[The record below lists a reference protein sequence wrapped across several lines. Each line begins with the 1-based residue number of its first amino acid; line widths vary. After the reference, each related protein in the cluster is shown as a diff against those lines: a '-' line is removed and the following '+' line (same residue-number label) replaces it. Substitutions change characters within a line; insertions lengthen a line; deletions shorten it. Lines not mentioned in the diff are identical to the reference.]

1 VLKVKVGLEPQW
13 FILRDDM
20 SSIKDKLA
28 TLPME
33 PGCYLMKDQT
43 GKIIYVGKALKL
55 KARVSQYF
63 IGAHDYKTT
72 KLVSLIDDFD
82 YFVTHSEKEALLL
95 EINLIKQHKPRYNI
109 MFMDDK
115 SYPYIKL
122 SKEKYPRLKV
132 VRDLK
137 KDKKATYFGP
147 YPDASAAVSMR
158 NLLNALY
165 PIRKCEVMPKKVCL
179 YYHLGQCLGP
189 CEYYVDP
196 EVTNKMVE
204 EIRSSLKGNNKP
216 LLIKLKNEMELA
228 SANQNYEKAQEYRDY
243 LRFLDY
249 VSEKQVV
256 SNENI
261 SDIDAFSYAVE
272 KGYIAIQG
280 LFIRQGKL
288 LDRSFLLEELI
299 ESAEDVFVRFIIHY
313 YQDHPIP
320 LKIYIPNQN
329 ELNSII
335 EMVDLPLVIAQR
347 GNKRKLVELVTKN
360 ALNHLQQNYAI
371 LEIQNQNQVLALDQL
386 KELLNL
392 EKVDHIE
399 LFDNSHIQGT
409 FASSACVVYTD
420 GKPNKKEYRLY
431 HVSHQGDDYHNME
444 EVIYRRYFRQLK
456 EHHKLPDLIIV
467 DGGIRQIEVAAAT
480 LETLHLSIPV
490 VGLSKDSH
498 HQTSILLNQQN
509 EVLNLKD
516 KQECFFLLA
525 RMQDEVH
532 RFVITHHKQRRSK
545 NQIKSLLDDIEG
557 IGTKRQQTLI
567 KQFKDI
573 AGIQAAS
580 LEELSKII
588 PLKVAEK
595 LKEAL
600 INYQNMV

>member
-1 VLKVKVGLEPQW
+1 
-13 FILRDDM
+13 M
-20 SSIKDKLA
+20 SYIKDKLA

-33 PGCYLMKDQT
+33 PGCYLMKNQEGT
-43 GKIIYVGKALKL
+43 IIYVGKALKL

-72 KLVSLIDDFD
+72 KLVSLITDFD

-95 EINLIKQHKPRYNI
+95 EINLIKQHKPRFNI
-109 MFMDDK
+109 SFMDDK

-137 KDKKATYFGP
+137 KDKKASYFGP

-196 EVTNKMVE
+196 SLTNQMVD
-204 EIRSSLKGNNKP
+204 EIKSSLKGNNKP
-216 LLIKLKNEMELA
+216 LIIKLRKVMEDA
-228 SANQNYEKAQEYRDY
+228 SASQNYEKAQEYRDY

-249 VSEKQVV
+249 VSETQVV
-256 SNENI
+256 SNETS
-261 SDIDAFSYAVE
+261 SDIDAFSYVVE

-288 LDRSFLLEELI
+288 LDRCFLLEELI
-299 ESAEDVFVRFIIHY
+299 ESAEDVFIRFIIHY

-335 EMVDLPLVIAQR
+335 EMVDLPLAIALR

-360 ALNHLQQNYAI
+360 ALKHLQQNYAI
-371 LEIQNQNQVLALDQL
+371 LEMQNQNQILALQQL
-386 KELLNL
+386 KEGLNL
-392 EKVDHIE
+392 EKADHIE
-399 LFDNSHIQGT
+399 LFDNSHIQGS
-409 FASSACVVYTD
+409 FASSACVVYIN
-420 GKPNKKEYRLY
+420 GKPSKKDYRLY
-431 HVSHQGDDYHNME
+431 HVSHQADDYHNME

-467 DGGIRQIEVAAAT
+467 DGGIRQIEIACLT
-480 LETLHLSIPV
+480 LETLHLNIPV

-498 HQTSILLNQQN
+498 HQTATLLNSQN
-509 EVLNLKD
+509 ESISLKD

-532 RFVITHHKQRRSK
+532 RFVISHHKQRRSK
-545 NQIKSLLDDIEG
+545 DQIKSLLDDIEG
-557 IGTKRQQTLI
+557 IGIKRKQILI
-567 KQFKDI
+567 KHFKDI
-573 AGIQAAS
+573 QGIQAAS
-580 LEELSKII
+580 IEELSQYI

-600 INYQNMV
+600 IDYQNMV